1 MQNIRFR
8 RCIDSFKTLLNFLNY
23 PPEKLETSTKQIST
37 IHSVRNSILSHK
49 SSLAQKSTLEEYI
62 NFDNF

>member
-1 MQNIRFR
+1 MPVVTLTVALG
-8 RCIDSFKTLLNFLNY
+8 SAETLLNFLTY

-49 SSLAQKSTLEEYI
+49 SSLVL
-62 NFDNF
+62 